1 MKLALWLSM
10 VVVCS
15 NAYAQP
21 GGGSKLLRRV
31 SLASACAAS
40 FWDYATTRE
49 GAALGAVERNSLM
62 AGRDSR
68 PRLGLMLGLKLGVCG
83 FSALAQEGR
92 AMRALRGGAME
103 KVMTGVN
110 FAVAA
115 NFARVAIRNR
125 SVISQQRQASI
136 PAYLA
141 PQIAAV
147 Q

>member
-1 MKLALWLSM
+1 MKLALWISM
-10 VVVCS
+10 IVVCT

-21 GGGSKLLRRV
+21 SGGSRLLRRV

-49 GAALGAVERNSLM
+49 GAALGAVERNPLM
-62 AGRDSR
+62 AGHDSR
-68 PRLGLMLGLKLGVCG
+68 PRLALMLGLKIGMCG
-83 FSALAQEGR
+83 FSAFAQESR
-92 AMRALRGGAME
+92 AMRAFRSGPME
-103 KVMTGVN
+103 KLAAGVN
-110 FAVAA
+110 FAMAA

-125 SVISQQRQASI
+125 SVISQQRRAAI

-141 PQIAAV
+141 PQVAAG

>member
-1 MKLALWLSM
+1 MKLALWIVM

-21 GGGSKLLRRV
+21 GGPSKLLRRV

-40 FWDYATTRE
+40 FWDYATTAE
-49 GAALGAVERNSLM
+49 GSALGAVERNSLL
-62 AGRDSR
+62 ARRDGR
-68 PRLGLMLGLKLGVCG
+68 PRLGLMLGLKIGMCG
-83 FSALAQEGR
+83 FSALSQESR
-92 AMRALRGGAME
+92 AMRAFRGGAME

-110 FAVAA
+110 FAMAA
-115 NFARVAIRNR
+115 NFARAAIRNR
-125 SVISQQRQASI
+125 GVISQQRRASI

-141 PQIAAV
+141 PQTAAG

>member
-1 MKLALWLSM
+1 MKLALWISM

-40 FWDYATTRE
+40 LWDFETTRE
-49 GAALGAVERNSLM
+49 GAALGAVERNPLM

-68 PRLGLMLGLKLGVCG
+68 PRLGLMLGLKIGMCG
-83 FSALAQEGR
+83 FSALAQESR
-92 AMRALRGGAME
+92 AMSAFRSGTME

-110 FAVAA
+110 FAMAA

-125 SVISQQRQASI
+125 SVISQQRRASI

-141 PQIAAV
+141 PQVAAG

>member
-1 MKLALWLSM
+1 MKLALWISM

-21 GGGSKLLRRV
+21 GGGSRLLRRV

-49 GAALGAVERNSLM
+49 GAALGAVERNPLM
-62 AGRDSR
+62 AGQDSR
-68 PRLGLMLGLKLGVCG
+68 PRLRLMLGLKIGMCG
-83 FSALAQEGR
+83 FSVLAQEGW
-92 AMRALRGGAME
+92 AMRAFRSRTIDNLAA
-103 KVMTGVN
+103 GVN
-110 FAVAA
+110 FAMAA

-125 SVISQQRQASI
+125 SVIAQQKRASI

-141 PQIAAV
+141 PQIEV
-147 Q
+147 GQ